1 MEAFYAADC
10 HRRHHAPNL
19 ARHLHET
26 ICQGQIQ
33 ILKASSTNNRE
44 KRWLFEWVPELWL
57 PFGMKAVR
65 PRLCLYVHVCL
76 WTFFYLRRGL
86 SKLLCKESVLCN
98 RLKEKKIRL
107 HINNVFR

>member
-44 KRWLFEWVPELWL
+44 KRWLFEWVPGLWL

-65 PRLCLYVHVCL
+65 PRLCLYVYVCHVDIFL
-76 WTFFYLRRGL
+76 PPEGT
-86 SKLLCKESVLCN
+86 V
-98 RLKEKKIRL
+98 KIAL
-107 HINNVFR
+107 